1 MTNFPLTSDQKLWG
15 RIMVGLM
22 AIWIIV
28 VSFGAQL
35 TVWAG
40 PILGLEEQNSIVS
53 VGGAA
58 AQALLIGAPLLIL
71 ALTWRTPRY
80 RAIFQSWLLAAGFV
94 LLLAPTRWFLP
105 TQGQTVLALQ
115 IGAMLL
121 YLVFVTLLGR
131 NRQADGP
138 RADNA
143 PPFPAVALAM
153 GALFAYP
160 WLAWGALGSWLDV
173 ILCLAAGLLFGRGAG
188 IILRGTWLRSL
199 ALDTRGPVRDR
210 LTGGGVAGILAL
222 IMASAFSFNGVQLL
236 LMIALPALGWAA
248 VGLVAAPEPES
259 AIHHWRGPAWL
270 IGLAAA
276 TILLLIDPDGLAL
289 QVQDAL
295 LGWSFQAVGLA
306 VLIGWL
312 LGLLMLLMRNRLRQL
327 RTHRIALICAGALWV
342 IGGLIYV
349 GTGQPGLYG
358 DRLFVILKDQADVSA
373 AAAMTDY
380 DARRQFVY
388 TTLVEQANSS
398 QANLR
403 QTLDQFGIAYTP
415 YYLVNALEIEGG
427 SLLQLWLATRPEV
440 DRVLPSPILRPLA
453 ELPQP
458 MTGDVDPPTTPQWNL
473 TNIGADRVW
482 EEFGVTGAGI
492 VIGQSDSGVQLEH
505 PELMGSYRGQNDHN
519 DYNWF
524 DPWYGSQAPTDIGG
538 HGTHTLGS
546 VLGKTVGVAPGATWF
561 GCANLARNLG
571 NAAFYLDCM
580 QFMLAPF
587 PLGGNPFAD
596 GDPTQAAY
604 VTNNSW
610 GCPQAF
616 EGCDSNALLPA
627 VRAMRAAGIFMVASA
642 GNEGP
647 ACSTIDDAIATYDEV
662 FSVGAIDQFGNLA
675 SFSSTGPVDGDGSGR
690 IKPDLVAPGVQV
702 LSALPDDTYAELDGT
717 SMAGPHVAGVVALI
731 WSANPALIGNI
742 ERTEQILIE
751 SARPFTGTLGSVA
764 IPSELVDA
772 PVNDLVEPPS
782 DSCVA
787 QTDTGVTPNNV
798 AGYGVVDAYA
808 AVKLALEK

>member
-1 MTNFPLTSDQKLWG
+1 
-15 RIMVGLM
+15 MVGLM
-22 AIWIIV
+22 AIWIVV

-35 TVWAG
+35 TGWAA
-40 PILGLEEQNSIVS
+40 PILGLDIEKTSAS
-53 VGGAA
+53 VWASA
-58 AQALLIGAPLLIL
+58 AQALLISTPLLIL

-80 RAIFQSWLLAAGFV
+80 RAIFQCWLLATGFV
-94 LLLAPTRWFLP
+94 LLLAPTRWLLP
-105 TQGQTVLALQ
+105 IHGQTVIALQ
-115 IGAMLL
+115 LGATLI
-121 YLVFVTLLGR
+121 YLAFVVWVGR
-131 NRQADGP
+131 NWGADEDG
-138 RADNA
+138 ADRMPSSPA
-143 PPFPAVALAM
+143 MALAVA
-153 GALFAYP
+153 ALFAYP

-173 ILCLAAGLLFGRGAG
+173 ILNLVAGLLFGQVAG
-188 IILRGTWLRSL
+188 VILRGTWLWSL

-210 LTGGGVAGILAL
+210 LTGGGVVGVLAL
-222 IMASAFSFNGVQLL
+222 IMASAIGFNGVQLL

-248 VGLVAAPEPES
+248 MGLAASTEPEFT
-259 AIHHWRGPAWL
+259 ARDWRGPAWL

-276 TILLLIDPDGLAL
+276 TVLLLIDPDGLAL
-289 QVQDAL
+289 EVQDAL
-295 LGWSFQAVGLA
+295 LGSSFQAAGLA

-312 LGLLMLLMRNRLRQL
+312 LGLALLLARNGLPPL
-327 RTHRIALICAGALWV
+327 RTKHSVLLGAGVLWML
-342 IGGLIYV
+342 GGLLYL
-349 GTGQPGLYG
+349 GAGQPGLYG

-373 AAAMTDY
+373 AATMTDY
-380 DARRQFVY
+380 TARRQFVY
-388 TTLVEQANSS
+388 TTLVGQATSS

-403 QTLDQFGIAYTP
+403 QTLDQFGIVYTP

-427 SLLQLWLATRPEV
+427 ALIRWWLVTRPEV
-440 DRVLPSPILRPLA
+440 DRVLSSPRLRPLA

-458 MTGDVDPPTTPQWNL
+458 MTGDVEPPSAPQWNL
-473 TNIGADRVW
+473 TNIGVDRVW
-482 EEFGVTGAGI
+482 EEFGVTGEGI
-492 VIGQSDSGVQLEH
+492 VIGQSDSGVQFDH
-505 PELMGSYRGQNDHN
+505 PALMESYRGQNDHN

-524 DPWYGSQAPTDIGG
+524 DPWYGTQMPTDVGG

-571 NAAFYLDCM
+571 NAAFYLDCL

-587 PLGGNPFAD
+587 PLGGNPFTD
-596 GDPTQAAY
+596 GDPVQAAD

-616 EGCDSNALLPA
+616 EGCDAEALLPA

-647 ACSTIDDAIATYDEV
+647 ACSSVDDAIAIYDEV

-675 SFSSTGPVDGDGSGR
+675 SFSSVGPVDVDGSGR

-702 LSALPDDTYAELDGT
+702 LSALPAATYATLDGT

-751 SARPFTGTLGSVA
+751 SARPFTGTLGSF
-764 IPSELVDA
+764 ILPSEQEA
-772 PVNDLVEPPS
+772 PVGDLAEPPS
-782 DSCVA
+782 DSCLA
-787 QTDTGVTPNNV
+787 QTDTGVMPNNV

-808 AVKLALEK
+808 AVKLALEE

>member
-1 MTNFPLTSDQKLWG
+1 MANLPLTSDQKLWG

-40 PILGLEEQNSIVS
+40 PILGLEGQNSIV
-53 VGGAA
+53 GIGASA

-71 ALTWRTPRY
+71 ALTWRTLRY
-80 RAIFQSWLLAAGFV
+80 RAIFQSWLLATGFV

-115 IGAMLL
+115 IGATLL
-121 YLVFVTLLGR
+121 YLALITLLGR
-131 NRQADGP
+131 NRLADGP
-138 RADNA
+138 SADNA
-143 PPFPAVALAM
+143 PAFPAVALAV

-173 ILCLAAGLLFGRGAG
+173 ILSLAAGLLFGRVAG
-188 IILRGTWLRSL
+188 VILRKTWLRSL
-199 ALDTRGPVRDR
+199 ALDTRGPVRDL
-210 LTGGGVAGILAL
+210 LTGGGVAGILTL

-248 VGLVAAPEPES
+248 VGLAAPTEPDS

-276 TILLLIDPDGLAL
+276 TVLLLIDPDGLAL

-312 LGLLMLLMRNRLRQL
+312 LGLLMLLTRNRLLQL

-403 QTLDQFGIAYTP
+403 KSLDQFGIAYTP
-415 YYLVNALEIEGG
+415 YYLVNALEVEGG

-482 EEFGVTGAGI
+482 EEFGVTGEGI

-505 PELMGSYRGQNDHN
+505 PELMESYRGQNDHN

-587 PLGGNPFAD
+587 PLGGNPFTD
-596 GDPTQAAY
+596 GDPMQAAY

-616 EGCDSNALLPA
+616 EGCDSNSLLPA

-675 SFSSTGPVDGDGSGR
+675 SFSSTGPVDGADSER
-690 IKPDLVAPGVQV
+690 IKPDIVAPGVQV

-751 SARPFTGTLGSVA
+751 SARPFTGTLGSGV

-772 PVNDLVEPPS
+772 PVNDRVEPPS

-808 AVKLALEK
+808 AVKLALEE

>member
-1 MTNFPLTSDQKLWG
+1 MTNLSITSDQKLWG

-22 AIWIIV
+22 AIWMVV

-35 TVWAG
+35 TAWAG
-40 PILGLEEQNSIVS
+40 PILGLEGENSTVS
-53 VGGAA
+53 VWAA
-58 AQALLIGAPLLIL
+58 GAQALLIAAPLLIL
-71 ALTWRTPRY
+71 ALTWRTPRD
-80 RAIFQSWLLAAGFV
+80 RAIFQCWLLATGFA

-105 TQGQTVLALQ
+105 TQGQAVIALQ
-115 IGAMLL
+115 IGAAIL
-121 YLVFVTLLGR
+121 YLALVALLDR
-131 NRQADGP
+131 NRQAAGQNLEDP
-138 RADNA
+138 PA
-143 PPFPAVALAM
+143 PLAVALAM

-173 ILCLAAGLLFGRGAG
+173 VLNLAAGLLFGRVAG
-188 IILRGTWLRSL
+188 VILRGTWLRAL

-210 LTGGGVAGILAL
+210 LTGGGVTGILVL
-222 IMASAFSFNGVQLL
+222 IIASAFSFNGVQLL

-248 VGLVAAPEPES
+248 IGLTAASDPEF
-259 AIHHWRGPAWL
+259 ATRDWRGPAWL

-276 TILLLIDPDGLAL
+276 TVLLLIDPDGLAV

-295 LGWSFQAVGLA
+295 LGWSFRAAGLA

-312 LGLLMLLMRNRLRQL
+312 LGLAVLLAQQCATGLVGDRVV
-327 RTHRIALICAGALWV
+327 ALISAGALWV
-342 IGGLIYV
+342 VGALIYL

-373 AAAMTDY
+373 ATTMTAY

-388 TTLVEQANSS
+388 ITLVEQANSS

-403 QTLDQFGIAYTP
+403 QTLDQFGLAYTP

-427 SLLQLWLATRPEV
+427 SLTRLWLATRPEV
-440 DRVLPSPILRPLA
+440 DRVLPSPRLRPLT

-458 MTGDVDPPTTPQWNL
+458 MTGDVDPPTVPQWNL
-473 TNIGADRVW
+473 TSIGADRVW
-482 EEFGVTGAGI
+482 SEFGVTGAGI
-492 VIGQSDSGVQLEH
+492 VIGQSDSGVQFEH
-505 PELMGSYRGQNDHN
+505 SELAASYRGKNDHN

-524 DPWYGSQAPTDIGG
+524 DPWYGTQVPTDVGG

-587 PLGGNPFAD
+587 PLGGDPFTD
-596 GDPTQAAY
+596 GDPTQSAY

-610 GCPQAF
+610 GCPQAV
-616 EGCDSNALLPA
+616 EGCDAESLLPA

-642 GNEGP
+642 GNAGP
-647 ACSTIDDAIATYDEV
+647 ACSSVDDAIAIYDEV

-675 SFSSTGPVDGDGSGR
+675 SFSSTGPVDGDGR
-690 IKPDLVAPGVQV
+690 IKPDIVAPGVEV
-702 LSALPDDTYAELDGT
+702 LSALPENTYAALDGT

-751 SARPFTGTLGSVA
+751 SARPFTGTLGSFVM
-764 IPSELVDA
+764 PSELDA
-772 PVNDLVEPPS
+772 PLGDLAEPPS
-782 DSCVA
+782 DSCIA
-787 QTDTGVTPNNV
+787 QTNTAVVPNNGV
-798 AGYGVVDAYA
+798 GYGVVDAYA
-808 AVKLALEK
+808 AVKLALGE